1 MRESMQGAG
10 DPAMNAMLGPSSVV
24 EGKLSFEGP
33 LRIDG
38 TFTGEINTPDRLI
51 IGEAAKVSA
60 TISCGSVVVSGEL
73 SGNVRATESIE
84 LRDRARV
91 KADLATPSLVIDKG
105 VVFDGGCHMLNGAA
119 AEPATAMFRQERRK
133 AWQNRTKT
141 AEQRGR
147 EPEQTAT

>member
-1 MRESMQGAG
+1 
-10 DPAMNAMLGPSSVV
+10 MLGPSSVV

-119 AEPATAMFRQERRK
+119 AEPASAMFRQERRK
-133 AWQNRTKT
+133 AWQNRTKPS
-141 AEQRGR
+141 EQRGR
-147 EPEQTAT
+147 EPEHTAT

>member
-1 MRESMQGAG
+1 MRDSMQGAG
-10 DPAMNAMLGPSSVV
+10 ESAMNAMLGPSSVV

-51 IGEAAKVSA
+51 IGESAKVSA
-60 TISCGSVVVSGEL
+60 TISCGSVVVSGEVN
-73 SGNVRATESIE
+73 GHIKAAESIE

-119 AEPATAMFRQERRK
+119 AEPLGASFKEVRRRG
-133 AWQNRTKT
+133 WQPQRPKPRD
-141 AEQRGR
+141 AE
-147 EPEQTAT
+147 A

>member
-1 MRESMQGAG
+1 MREPMQGVG
-10 DPAMNAMLGPSSVV
+10 DSAMNAMLGPSSVV

-38 TFTGEINTPDRLI
+38 SFTGEINTPDRLI

-60 TISCGSVVVSGEL
+60 TISCGSVVVSGEV
-73 SGNVRATESIE
+73 SGNIRATESIE

-119 AEPATAMFRQERRK
+119 AAEPASFKEARRRG
-133 AWQNRTKT
+133 WQPQRAKPHD
-141 AEQRGR
+141 AE
-147 EPEQTAT
+147 A

>member
-1 MRESMQGAG
+1 MQESMQGAHES
-10 DPAMNAMLGPSSVV
+10 AMNAMLGPSSVV

-51 IGEAAKVSA
+51 IGEGAKVSA
-60 TISCGSVVVSGEL
+60 SISCGSVVVSGEVT
-73 SGNVRATESIE
+73 GNIKATESIE

-105 VVFDGGCHMLNGAA
+105 VTFDGGCHMLNGAS
-119 AEPATAMFRQERRK
+119 AEPVGLAFRQDRRRG
-133 AWQNRTKT
+133 WQGRKPSD
-141 AEQRGR
+141 QRSR
-147 EPEQTAT
+147 EPE

>member
-1 MRESMQGAG
+1 MRESMQGGG
-10 DPAMNAMLGPSSVV
+10 DSAMNAMLGPSSVV

-119 AEPATAMFRQERRK
+119 AEPAAIFRQDRRK
-133 AWQNRTKT
+133 AWQGRGKS

-147 EPEQTAT
+147 EPDQTAT

>member
-1 MRESMQGAG
+1 MREPYQAADTTMH
-10 DPAMNAMLGPSSVV
+10 AMLGPSSVV

-60 TISCGSVVVSGEL
+60 TITCGSVVVSGEL
-73 SGNVRATESIE
+73 NGSVRAAESIE

-119 AEPATAMFRQERRK
+119 SDTASAPTFKETRRRQWQGARPKAQDAEA
-133 AWQNRTKT
+133 
-141 AEQRGR
+141 
-147 EPEQTAT
+147 